1 MVARRKCEDA
11 SGDNARCGS
20 MSGRSVLDG
29 SSWSKSSMMLPLP
42 RGEFFPGNF
51 FPKENTQSTF
61 DFGAILRKYLLVN
74 THTKLLLV
82 NQHTKLDPQESD
94 SCLFS
99 RFS

>member
-1 MVARRKCEDA
+1 MVWRKRIIMFSVATRCIH
-11 SGDNARCGS
+11 SGSEAKKTAKS
-20 MSGRSVLDG
+20 AEGRF
-29 SSWSKSSMMLPLP
+29 W
-42 RGEFFPGNF
+42 
-51 FPKENTQSTF
+51 EN
-61 DFGAILRKYLLVN
+61 IYYVVN